1 MTRIISGK
9 AKGKKLFNLTGD
21 LVQPTAGRTKEAL
34 FSILDSS
41 IRGAFSIYSRAA
53 VNWSEAASRGSPGY
67 SCGEI
72 EVRPTSNPQKYCCHK
87 MQTDATLICLAA
99 RQAITM
105 LHRQGLCFNVIFL
118 DPPWKLAAE
127 LFSDLAVPLTELLH
141 ENGILIL
148 EHHKNV
154 KSPEAV
160 TGLEYSS
167 SCKYGNAVLCFIRK
181 WRNDSTAFVVT
192 MCGASVIN

>member
-9 AKGKKLFNLTGD
+9 AKGKKLFNLMGD

-34 FSILDSS
+34 FSILDS
-41 IRGAFSIYSRAA
+41 RQFDGAFLDLFAGSGQIGL
-53 VNWSEAASRGSPGY
+53 EAASRGFSPVILVEK
-67 SCGEI
+67 SRSAQQVI
-72 EVRPTSNPQKYCCHK
+72 RKNIAATKL
-87 MQTDATLICLAA
+87 QTDATLICLAA

-105 LHRQGLCFNVIFL
+105 LHKQGLCFNVIFL

-167 SCKYGNAVLCFIRK
+167 SCKYGNAVLSFYQK
-181 WRNDSTAFVVT
+181 VAQ
-192 MCGASVIN
+192 